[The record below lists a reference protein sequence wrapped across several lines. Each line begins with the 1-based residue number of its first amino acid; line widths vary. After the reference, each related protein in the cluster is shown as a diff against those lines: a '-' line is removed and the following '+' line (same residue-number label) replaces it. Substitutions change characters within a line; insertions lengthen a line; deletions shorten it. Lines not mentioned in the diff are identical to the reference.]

1 MNKLFAVVVLAGL
14 LASCT
19 KQDTNQP
26 DTTAHETTLEGFAR
40 HDGIELRSAK
50 GDHGRALE
58 TLGPSDDLEIFLP
71 DPVPQ
76 RLDPSDWYRVKY
88 EGRTG
93 WIQGG
98 NLFVVRRE
106 QHDATMRKYEG
117 ARTGPFIRG
126 SYLSDYAHGVAPE
139 LELFQDGTFRLTIN
153 RCEGMTPVTGV
164 YLATEDHIVLHDLKT
179 VHQPVSRYWSTILDL
194 MVVELARLESGDL
207 LIEND
212 LSYFDGFQGYGSCAP
227 DKGETFMRGE

>member
-1 MNKLFAVVVLAGL
+1 M
-14 LASCT
+14 
-19 KQDTNQP
+19 
-26 DTTAHETTLEGFAR
+26 
-40 HDGIELRSAK
+40 
-50 GDHGRALE
+50 
-58 TLGPSDDLEIFLP
+58 PS
-71 DPVPQ
+71 PVPEK
-76 RLDPSDWYRVKY
+76 LDPSGWYRVRFNGK
-88 EGRTG
+88 TG
-93 WIQGG
+93 WIQGS

-106 QHDATMRKYEG
+106 RHDATIEKYRG
-117 ARTGPFIRG
+117 IPTRPFIEG
-126 SYLSDYAHGVAPE
+126 SYLSNYAKGVAPE

-164 YLATEDHIVLHDLKT
+164 YLATEDHIVLHDLKA